1 MKWVLKLLR
10 LCLVHFC
17 DLNTKYRGWAR
28 DGVQFG
34 RCSES
39 IEYAG
44 TLDQSHILSFLLVI
58 IGEIDQ
64 MKVEHLNVSL
74 RNTVS

>member
-10 LCLVHFC
+10 LCLLHFC
-17 DLNTKYRGWAR
+17 DLNTKYRGGAR
-28 DGVQFG
+28 DGVHFG

-39 IEYAG
+39 MLEH
-44 TLDQSHILSFLLVI
+44 LDQSHILSFLLVI

-64 MKVEHLNVSL
+64 MKVVHSKVSL
-74 RNTVS
+74 RNTVG

>member
-1 MKWVLKLLR
+1 M
-10 LCLVHFC
+10 
-17 DLNTKYRGWAR
+17 
-28 DGVQFG
+28 QFG

-64 MKVEHLNVSL
+64 MKVEHLKVSL